1 MQETNSRQF
10 FVEVCMCILKLA
22 ARNCRQPSMP
32 GIVLCGW
39 YARGIALSDVEME
52 AENEV
57 VPTGALV

>member
-1 MQETNSRQF
+1 
-10 FVEVCMCILKLA
+10 
-22 ARNCRQPSMP
+22 MP